1 MAKRRKKKNGEEEQG
16 EVFYKAHPIAQPIGR
31 LERREAGF
39 SYAFEKLLWWTLG
52 IVETVLLVRI
62 VLAAFGADGGNMLTS
77 FLYAISYP
85 FVWFFFYLFNTLDRM
100 SVTGPRFEIETLAAM
115 AFYYVLVYVI
125 VQLIVAFR
133 GTE

>member
-1 MAKRRKKKNGEEEQG
+1 MAKEKRKKKNGEEKG
-16 EVFYKAHPIAQPIGR
+16 EVFYKAYPIAHPIGR
-31 LERREAGF
+31 VEPREKGA
-39 SYAFEKLLWWTLG
+39 SYMAESLLWWALG

-85 FVWFFFYLFNTLDRM
+85 FVWFFFYLFNTLDRVN
-100 SVTGPRFEIETLAAM
+100 VTTPRFEIETLAAM

-125 VQLIVAFR
+125 VQLIIAFR